1 MRRITL
7 RGLMARKLRLALTA
21 LAIVL
26 GVTFVTGTLV
36 LGDTLNRT
44 FDNLV
49 GTAYQHVSFQ
59 VRGKAAFNN
68 DTSAAAAV
76 DSTADRKP
84 VPESVLTAVRRVP
97 GVSFAFGS
105 VGGYAQFMTR
115 DDNAIG
121 GGGGSTLG
129 FAFDPNAQLSPYRL
143 VAGRGPTSPDDVV
156 MDKETATKHG
166 FAIGDR
172 VLINLPNRAQTFTI
186 TGLVTFGSADNLAG
200 VTLAGFD
207 PATAQ
212 GLFDLRG
219 YYNTISVLASPGA
232 DTVKVQRAIAAVL
245 PAGVEVVSGQT
256 VASELSSAINNEL
269 GFISTALL
277 IFAFIALLV
286 GAFTIYNTFSITV
299 GQRTRELALL
309 RVVGAS
315 RRQLF
320 RSVLAEAALT
330 GLTASLIG
338 LGLGVVAA
346 LGLKALLKAFGIVLP
361 SAPLVF
367 EARTAVV
374 AILVGVGVTMVSA
387 IVPARRAVRIAPV
400 AALVEQREDDTS
412 RVRRLTLV
420 RAVVLAIV
428 GIVLIAVGLGKA
440 SLALVGFGGLALLI
454 STTLFTPLLARPL
467 SSALGRPLV
476 RTLGVPGR
484 LGRENSMR
492 NPRRTAQ
499 TAAALMVGLS
509 LVSTIAVL
517 GASLSAS
524 AKNEVDSAINADYI
538 VTGNGGF
545 SKSVVPAVSR
555 VPGVTTSTVVYQGQ
569 FEVRNSLV
577 NLVAATPGGLAS
589 TVSLHLTAGRGA
601 AAMAAGELLVDS
613 HTASSD
619 HIHVGSVV
627 PVRFAQTGSTT
638 MTVGGIYKSN
648 PLLGDYVTGDQFF
661 LSHFDNPLPTAVLL
675 SSAPG
680 AHGVFSAVNDAL
692 TPYANVGVKTR
703 AQFEASQQATV
714 NQLLGLIYVLLAL
727 AILIALIGIVN
738 TLMLSVFERTHEIG
752 LLRAVGMKR
761 RQVRAMIRSE
771 SIIVGLL
778 GGVIG
783 IVRGT
788 VVGRCTGLRAA
799 QQRRDHGLDPG
810 GGPDW
815 LRDPVRPAG
824 AGRGDVAREASGQPR
839 RPGRDRH
846 RMIRIRRSAIATE

>member
-84 VPESVLTAVRRVP
+84 VPESLLTSVSHVP
-97 GVSFAFGS
+97 GVSYAFGS

-115 DDNAIG
+115 NGNAIG

-129 FAFDPNAQLSPYRL
+129 FAFDPNSQLSPYRL
-143 VAGRGPTSPDDVV
+143 VAGHAPTAPDDVV

-166 FAIGDR
+166 FAIGDT
-172 VLINLPNRAQTFTI
+172 VLINLPNRPQTFTI
-186 TGLVTFGSADNLAG
+186 TGLVTFGSANNLAG

-212 GLFDLRG
+212 ALFNLRG
-219 YYNTISVLASPGA
+219 YYNTISVLAAPGA
-232 DTVKVQRAIAAVL
+232 DTVKVQQAIAAVL

-256 VASELSSAINNEL
+256 VANELSSAINNEL

-367 EARTAVV
+367 EARTAIV
-374 AILVGVGVTMVSA
+374 AIAVGVGVTMISA
-387 IVPARRAVRIAPV
+387 IIPARRAVRIAPV
-400 AALVEQREDDTS
+400 AALVEQGEDRGS
-412 RVRRLTLV
+412 AMGRLTRV
-420 RAVVLAIV
+420 RAVVLAIA
-428 GIVLIAVGLGKA
+428 GTVLIVVGLGKA

-454 STTLFTPLLARPL
+454 SSTLFTPLLAGPL
-467 SSALGRPLV
+467 SRVLGRPLAGA
-476 RTLGVPGR
+476 LGVPGR

-524 AKNEVDSAINADYI
+524 AKNEVDSAVSADYI
-538 VTGNGGF
+538 VTGKGGF

-555 VPGVTTSTVVYQGQ
+555 VPGVASSTVVYQGQ
-569 FEVRNSLV
+569 FEVGRGTLST
-577 NLVAATPGGLAS
+577 LVAATPAGLS
-589 TVSLHLTAGRGA
+589 RTVNLHITAGSGA
-601 AAMAAGELLVDS
+601 SAMAAGELLVDQN
-613 HTASSD
+613 TASKN
-619 HIHVGSVV
+619 HVHVGSVV
-627 PVRFAQTGSTT
+627 PVKFAQTGSTT
-638 MTVGGIYKSN
+638 MTIGGIYKSN
-648 PLLGDYVTGDQFF
+648 PLLGSYVTGEGFF
-661 LSHFDNPLPTAVLL
+661 LAHFDNPLPIAVLL

-680 AHGVFSAVNDAL
+680 AHGVFAAVNNAL
-692 TPYANVGVKTR
+692 NPYANVGVKTR

-761 RQVRAMIRSE
+761 RQVRSMIRSE
-771 SIIVGLL
+771 AVIVGLL
-778 GGVIG
+778 GGVLG

-788 VVGRCTGLRAA
+788 VVGAALAYALRNSNVTTVSIPVADLIGFLILSGLLGLAAAAWPARRAA
-799 QQRRDHGLDPG
+799 NLDV
-810 GGPDW
+810 
-815 LRDPVRPAG
+815 LA
-824 AGRGDVAREASGQPR
+824 
-839 RPGRDRH
+839 
-846 RMIRIRRSAIATE
+846 AIATE

>member
-156 MDKETATKHG
+156 MDKATATKHG

-400 AALVEQREDDTS
+400 AALAEQREDETS

-420 RAVVLAIV
+420 RAVILAIV
-428 GIVLIAVGLGKA
+428 GTVLIVVGLSKA

-569 FEVRNSLV
+569 FEVGRGSLST
-577 NLVAATPGGLAS
+577 LVAATPAGLAR
-589 TVSLHLTAGRGA
+589 TVNLHITAGRGA
-601 AAMAAGELLVDS
+601 SAMAAGELLVDS

-788 VVGRCTGLRAA
+788 VVGAALAYALRNNGVTTVSIPVADLIGFVILSGLLGLAAATWPARRAA
-799 QQRRDHGLDPG
+799 NLDV
-810 GGPDW
+810 
-815 LRDPVRPAG
+815 LA
-824 AGRGDVAREASGQPR
+824 
-839 RPGRDRH
+839 
-846 RMIRIRRSAIATE
+846 AIATE